1 MPSNSIAVL
10 FIAACA
16 LIIALGLGVL
26 VWRVRRLKRAVE
38 VAKGWPQAAGRVVG
52 TDIEIRRFSKGVS
65 YGAIIAYEYEVAGK
79 PYRSERYSLS
89 GSHYFSFER
98 PAKRLL
104 ERFAVGTPV
113 TVHYDPTKPG
123 EGVIALSAPAVF
135 VIWFVFWFVLAL
147 ASWLIG
153 GVLLF
158 EPMFG
163 PTPLIRL

>member
-1 MPSNSIAVL
+1 MSSNSIAVL
-10 FIAACA
+10 VLAGCA
-16 LIIALGLGVL
+16 LLIALALGVL

-38 VAKGWPQAAGRVVG
+38 IAKGWPKAAGRVVG
-52 TDIEIRRFSKGVS
+52 TDIEIRSFSKGVS

-79 PYRSERYSLS
+79 RYRSERYSLS
-89 GSHYFSFER
+89 GPHYFSFER
-98 PAKRLL
+98 RAKRLL
-104 ERFAVGTPV
+104 ERFAIGTPV
-113 TVHYDPTKPG
+113 TVHYDPAKPG
-123 EGVIALSAPAVF
+123 EGLIALSAPAVF
-135 VIWFVFWFVLAL
+135 VMWFVFWLVLAL